1 MSTVKGN
8 GTNMEA
14 HILEMANRASRMLL
28 DPVLLAV
35 AVIGVLAVMTGVAQR
50 LTVTIEDIL
59 QSRK

>member
-1 MSTVKGN
+1 
-8 GTNMEA
+8 MEA
-14 HILEMANRASRMLL
+14 HILEMANRASRILL

-50 LTVTIEDIL
+50 LTVTVEDIL